1 MKTTF
6 DQFLASAR
14 DTHGERFLYDRSSWK
29 SNDHKIL
36 IFCSSHGWF
45 SEMPKNHLSGKVC
58 QLCNREDITGRNLSK
73 EWNKFLQKAKRK
85 FSGLYIYDKKTW
97 KGIGNSIAIFCYKH
111 GWFHQNAFNH
121 LKSSGCS
128 HCAIL
133 GKNSKI
139 NNNKKNSID
148 LFKKRAHSIHKGK
161 YEYDF
166 STWKGTGEKF
176 KIKCS
181 THGWFEQ
188 IPHDHLRLTGCT
200 QCGYELKGLK
210 GRLTEHEIIER
221 FRAVHGDRYDYGN
234 LNYTISAKKL
244 TITCKTHGNFKQS
257 LSIHEAGNGCPKCS
271 GRHRWST
278 DEFIANSQEMH
289 GDKYT
294 YENTKYI
301 GANDLITIT
310 CKIHGDFTTQPARHV
325 QRGDG
330 CPDCST
336 RKHLTQEDFLQR
348 ATERFGDRYDYS
360 LVEFVNVATPVK
372 IICAAHG
379 VFEQPPTYHLNNAI
393 GCGQCSYNVSTKET
407 KWLDTFDMS
416 VNAKRNTRIDLDGR
430 KRSVDAFDPDTNTV
444 YEFWGDWWHGHPDFF
459 DPSDVHPKT
468 KTTYGELY
476 QKTLEKRQAIL
487 NNGYTLVEIW
497 EHEFEQSE

>member
-1 MKTTF
+1 MGQHFK
-6 DQFLASAR
+6 
-14 DTHGERFLYDRSSWK
+14 DRSLQNFIK
-29 SNDHKIL
+29 RVK
-36 IFCSSHGWF
+36 
-45 SEMPKNHLSGKVC
+45 KVH
-58 QLCNREDITGRNLSK
+58 E
-73 EWNKFLQKAKRK
+73 
-85 FSGLYIYDKKTW
+85 
-97 KGIGNSIAIFCYKH
+97 
-111 GWFHQNAFNH
+111 
-121 LKSSGCS
+121 
-128 HCAIL
+128 
-133 GKNSKI
+133 
-139 NNNKKNSID
+139 
-148 LFKKRAHSIHKGK
+148 GK

-166 STWKGTGEKF
+166 STWNGIGGKL

-188 IPHDHLRLTGCT
+188 KAGDHLRLTGCT
-200 QCGYELKGLK
+200 QCGYELAGLK
-210 GRLTEHEIIER
+210 GRLTEREIIER
-221 FRAVHGDRYDYGN
+221 FRAVHGDRYDYSK
-234 LNYTISAKKL
+234 LNYTTSAKKL

-278 DEFIANSQEMH
+278 DEFIANSQAVH

-294 YENTKYI
+294 YENTQYT
-301 GANDLITIT
+301 GALNKITIT
-310 CKIHGDFTTQPARHV
+310 CKTHGDFVTQPARHV

-330 CPDCST
+330 CPKCSPVA
-336 RKHLTQEDFLQR
+336 HLTQEDFLQR

-372 IICAAHG
+372 IICATHG

-407 KWLDTFDMS
+407 RWLDTFDMS
-416 VNAKRNTRIDLDGR
+416 VNAKRNTRIELDGR

-459 DPSDVHPKT
+459 DPNDVHPKT
-468 KTTYGELY
+468 KTTYGDLY
-476 QKTLEKRQAIL
+476 QQTLDKRQAIL

-497 EHEFEQSE
+497 EHEFERGE